1 MNWSILY
8 RGPLSSCNYD
18 CSYCPFAKNK
28 NSRKELEDDASKLA
42 RFVDWVEHRTED
54 TIGILFTPWG
64 EGLVRKH
71 YQQAIQR
78 LSHMPQVS
86 KVSIQ
91 TNLSCTLSWTD
102 QCDKTKVALW
112 TTYHPG
118 QVSRMN
124 FLHQCRTLDE
134 KGVRYSVGM
143 VGFKE
148 AFEEIEALRKELPS
162 HVYLWINAYK
172 KENGYYSEQDV
183 ARLLEVDPYVEH
195 NMQYHESLG
204 KSCKAGETVFS
215 VDGDG
220 NMTRCHFVKTQ
231 LGNIYDPDFE
241 KALLPRSCTN
251 TTCGCHI
258 GYIHLEELDLYKLYG
273 QGLLPRIPANRI

>member
-28 NSRKELEDDASKLA
+28 NSRKELEDDAFKLSK
-42 RFVDWVEHRTED
+42 FVDWVEQRTD
-54 TIGILFTPWG
+54 DKIGILFTPWG

-78 LSHMPQVS
+78 LSRMPNVF

-91 TNLSCTLSWTD
+91 TNLSCTFRWID
-102 QCDKTKVALW
+102 DCDKTKIALW

-118 QVSRMN
+118 QVSRKK
-124 FLHQCRTLDE
+124 FLSQCSILDQ
-134 KGVRYSVGM
+134 KGVKYSVGV

-148 AFEEIEALRKELPS
+148 AFEEIEQLRKELPD
-162 HVYLWINAYK
+162 HVYLWVNAHK
-172 KENGYYSEQDV
+172 KEAGYYSEQDV
-183 ARLLEVDPYVEH
+183 ARLLEVDPHVSD
-195 NMQYHESLG
+195 NMEYHESFG
-204 KSCKAGETVFS
+204 KSCKAGESVFS
-215 VDGDG
+215 VDGEGDI
-220 NMTRCHFVKTQ
+220 TRCHFIKTK

-241 KALLPRSCTN
+241 KALFLRDCTN
-251 TTCGCHI
+251 KTCGCHI

-273 QGLLPRIPANRI
+273 QGLLERIPVTIR